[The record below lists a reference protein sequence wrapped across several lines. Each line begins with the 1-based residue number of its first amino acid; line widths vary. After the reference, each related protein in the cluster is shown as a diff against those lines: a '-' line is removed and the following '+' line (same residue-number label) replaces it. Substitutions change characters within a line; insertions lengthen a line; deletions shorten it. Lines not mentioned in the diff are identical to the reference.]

1 MWVKIE
7 KRAEKSDIYFKN
19 EDVTKF
25 SIRLDEYAKDHD
37 ILACWEL
44 GLSLRGEDILFKY
57 FNTKEEAEEWMREN
71 IFIDENVGVE
81 DDDELNSVIK
91 EIEGLV
97 SHMLRKWGE
106 EEYDDNE
113 KLGDPL
119 ELVND
124 LKLAL
129 RYGDNSDRYKLHA
142 ISEAIRM
149 LNDEQNKLT
158 RQELGR

>member
-19 EDVTKF
+19 EDVTKV
-25 SIRLDEYAKDHD
+25 SIRLDEYAKGHD

-44 GLSLRGEDILFKY
+44 GISLRGEDILFKY
-57 FNTKEEAEEWMREN
+57 FNTKEEAEEWVREN
-71 IFIDENVGVE
+71 IFIDENAGVYVNNE
-81 DDDELNSVIK
+81 LISQVEEANNVLSYLLKKDD
-91 EIEGLV
+91 
-97 SHMLRKWGE
+97 M
-106 EEYDDNE
+106 EYDDNE

-142 ISEAIRM
+142 ITSAIRM
-149 LNDEQNKLT
+149 LTDEQNQLT
-158 RQELGR
+158 RQEFGR

>member
-19 EDVTKF
+19 EDVTKV

-71 IFIDENVGVE
+71 IFIDENVGV
-81 DDDELNSVIK
+81 
-91 EIEGLV
+91 
-97 SHMLRKWGE
+97 
-106 EEYDDNE
+106 DDNDE
-113 KLGDPL
+113 VFSELERLNKLILKLEGRGGCIEHDEEFGDPL
-119 ELVND
+119 ELIND

-129 RYGDNSDRYKLHA
+129 QREDHIDKYKLFA
-142 ISEAIRM
+142 ISEAFKM
-149 LNDEQNKLT
+149 LKKEQDRIT
-158 RQELGR
+158 REELGR

>member
-19 EDVTKF
+19 EDVTKV

-71 IFIDENVGVE
+71 IFYHID
-81 DDDELNSVIK
+81 
-91 EIEGLV
+91 
-97 SHMLRKWGE
+97 
-106 EEYDDNE
+106 EYDDE
-113 KLGDPL
+113 VGDAWARSI
-119 ELVND
+119 D

-129 RYGDNSDRYKLHA
+129 KYGNYTDQGKLDV
-142 ISEAIRM
+142 IRDSIRM
-149 LNDEQNKLT
+149 LEEARDEIT
-158 RQELGR
+158 RKELGRR